1 MRTPTEMRAK
11 LSVTFVGEEGIDAG
25 GVSREWYSV
34 VARGAFDPN
43 LSLFA
48 PTPEGGTAFQP
59 NPASVVQSDPARGTT
74 HLDFFRFVGRIV
86 GKALRD
92 GQPIDAYFT
101 RCVFF
106 FFLFFFYIG
115 EKKKTPRSFYKQML
129 GRPLSYRD
137 AEAVDPAYYR
147 NLVWMLQN
155 PIEGVLDLTFTE
167 EVDFFGRRE
176 TVELVPGGARVKVT
190 DANKRAY
197 VDAAA
202 AHRVS
207 TAIRDQTSAF
217 LAGFWDL
224 VPLAALAPFDDRELE
239 LLISGLPEIDVA
251 DLKRSCEYGGGYTA
265 ASPPVVAFWEVVES
279 LDAEDLARLV
289 QFVTGTSKVPL
300 EGFAALQGVSGPQR
314 FQIHRAFGPVDRLP
328 SAHTCFNQLDL
339 PEYESADQLRER
351 LLLAIREGATGFAFG

>member
-1 MRTPTEMRAK
+1 
-11 LSVTFVGEEGIDAG
+11 
-25 GVSREWYSV
+25 
-34 VARGAFDPN
+34 
-43 LSLFA
+43 
-48 PTPEGGTAFQP
+48 
-59 NPASVVQSDPARGTT
+59 
-74 HLDFFRFVGRIV
+74 
-86 GKALRD
+86 
-92 GQPIDAYFT
+92 
-101 RCVFF
+101 
-106 FFLFFFYIG
+106 
-115 EKKKTPRSFYKQML
+115 ML

-217 LAGFWDL
+217 LAGFWAV

-314 FQIHRAFGPVDRLP
+314 FQIHRAFGPTDRLP

-351 LLLAIREGATGFAFG
+351 LLLAIREGATGFGFG

>member
-106 FFLFFFYIG
+106 FFFFFFLERG
-115 EKKKTPRSFYKQML
+115 KEK
-129 GRPLSYRD
+129 
-137 AEAVDPAYYR
+137 
-147 NLVWMLQN
+147 N
-155 PIEGVLDLTFTE
+155 
-167 EVDFFGRRE
+167 
-176 TVELVPGGARVKVT
+176 
-190 DANKRAY
+190 
-197 VDAAA
+197 
-202 AHRVS
+202 
-207 TAIRDQTSAF
+207 
-217 LAGFWDL
+217 
-224 VPLAALAPFDDRELE
+224 
-239 LLISGLPEIDVA
+239 
-251 DLKRSCEYGGGYTA
+251 
-265 ASPPVVAFWEVVES
+265 
-279 LDAEDLARLV
+279 
-289 QFVTGTSKVPL
+289 
-300 EGFAALQGVSGPQR
+300 
-314 FQIHRAFGPVDRLP
+314 
-328 SAHTCFNQLDL
+328 
-339 PEYESADQLRER
+339 
-351 LLLAIREGATGFAFG
+351 

>member
-1 MRTPTEMRAK
+1 MFQHLNSTTT
-11 LSVTFVGEEGIDAG
+11 ST
-25 GVSREWYSV
+25 
-34 VARGAFDPN
+34 
-43 LSLFA
+43 SL
-48 PTPEGGTAFQP
+48 
-59 NPASVVQSDPARGTT
+59 
-74 HLDFFRFVGRIV
+74 L
-86 GKALRD
+86 
-92 GQPIDAYFT
+92 
-101 RCVFF
+101 
-106 FFLFFFYIG
+106 
-115 EKKKTPRSFYKQML
+115 RSFYKQML

-265 ASPPVVAFWEVVES
+265 ASPPVVAFWEVVEA

-314 FQIHRAFGPVDRLP
+314 FQIHRAFGATDRLP